1 MAMPFLAARGE
12 TSLVEQFSQFD
23 SVAAGH
29 LFQIGQLQKAVHHA
43 GESIHLALHNTEE
56 CLCGLRRKIL
66 FLTKQTD
73 PGLEDGQRGTKFVGS
88 ILGEAA
94 LHQKSPAQPLR
105 QVIKGMCQLCYLIP
119 SIRDGQGLIQIL
131 SGPALDLVI
140 QVFQRRKS
148 PAHQQVDQ

>member
-1 MAMPFLAARGE
+1 MAMPFLAAQRGKHPRQ
-12 TSLVEQFSQFD
+12 LGGAVLPID

-94 LHQKSPAQPLR
+94 LHQKAR
-105 QVIKGMCQLCYLIP
+105 
-119 SIRDGQGLIQIL
+119 L
-131 SGPALDLVI
+131 S
-140 QVFQRRKS
+140 R
-148 PAHQQVDQ
+148 

>member
-1 MAMPFLAARGE
+1 MAMPPVSTGYLTEAERR
-12 TSLVEQFSQFD
+12 VC
-23 SVAAGH
+23 SVPVSYTH
-29 LFQIGQLQKAVHHA
+29 LDVYKRQA

-119 SIRDGQGLIQIL
+119 SIRDGQGLSLIHI
-131 SGPALDLVI
+131 
-140 QVFQRRKS
+140 
-148 PAHQQVDQ
+148 